1 MNARRAPGF
10 FMRSSSSP
18 QQPSNG
24 DCAEQTSTRQS
35 HLYLCERSLAKLCR
49 TVAKDIRFEVIV
61 LKGDAMKGFLVGLG
75 IGIGLGVLF
84 APMSGEET
92 RNNLSQRANDL
103 ADSAREAYETNKD
116 RIQRGVEQI
125 RTGTERVM
133 SQARNTAGDVA
144 SDVSQ
149 RASNL

>member
-1 MNARRAPGF
+1 
-10 FMRSSSSP
+10 
-18 QQPSNG
+18 
-24 DCAEQTSTRQS
+24 
-35 HLYLCERSLAKLCR
+35 
-49 TVAKDIRFEVIV
+49 
-61 LKGDAMKGFLVGLG
+61 MKGFLLGLG
-75 IGIGLGVLF
+75 IGVGLGVLF

-103 ADSAREAYETNKD
+103 ADSAREAYESNRD

-125 RTGTERVM
+125 RTAGERVM
-133 SQARNTAGDVA
+133 GQARQTGNDVA

>member
-1 MNARRAPGF
+1 
-10 FMRSSSSP
+10 
-18 QQPSNG
+18 
-24 DCAEQTSTRQS
+24 
-35 HLYLCERSLAKLCR
+35 
-49 TVAKDIRFEVIV
+49 
-61 LKGDAMKGFLVGLG
+61 MKGFLLGLG
-75 IGIGLGVLF
+75 IGVGLGVLF

-103 ADSAREAYETNKD
+103 ADTAREAYESNRD

-125 RTGTERVM
+125 RTTGERVM
-133 SQARNTAGDVA
+133 GQARQTGNDVA

>member
-1 MNARRAPGF
+1 
-10 FMRSSSSP
+10 
-18 QQPSNG
+18 
-24 DCAEQTSTRQS
+24 
-35 HLYLCERSLAKLCR
+35 
-49 TVAKDIRFEVIV
+49 
-61 LKGDAMKGFLVGLG
+61 MKGFLLGLG
-75 IGIGLGVLF
+75 IGVGLGVLF

-103 ADSAREAYETNKD
+103 ADSAREAYESNRD

-125 RTGTERVM
+125 RNAGASAMNTARQTGT
-133 SQARNTAGDVA
+133 DVA